1 MSGKVLV
8 LAAGGTGGHM
18 FPAQALA
25 EEMISSGWQV
35 KLSTDLR
42 GARYANNFPS
52 DVDVSIIK
60 SATFS
65 GASIIRTVLVPTII
79 FYGVLQS
86 VLWFRSNR
94 PVCIV
99 GFGGYP
105 SIPAV
110 LAALILRIP
119 TILHEQNGVLG
130 RVNKLFAKRVDFV
143 AFGILPENSTIKNAR
158 YIGNPVRSSVL
169 KFKETPYIPPGDYP
183 INILVIGGSQGAR
196 IMSDI
201 VPVALSSLSE
211 KDKKKNLRVT
221 HQARPEDK
229 ERVVELY
236 SEGNIRAEVSSFFDD
251 VARRISEAQLVISRS
266 GASSIA
272 DIATI
277 GRPSILVPL
286 KSALRDEQSANALSM
301 TSVNSAISLIEDDFT
316 VEKLAS
322 CISKFLSSPKK
333 AKAMATAALERSS
346 KNSVTLL
353 SELIINLVKQK
364 KNGWTPTSV
373 PIKKGTLE

>member
-1 MSGKVLV
+1 
-8 LAAGGTGGHM
+8 
-18 FPAQALA
+18 
-25 EEMISSGWQV
+25 MISSGWQV
-35 KLSTDLR
+35 KLSTDRR

-65 GASIIRTVLVPTII
+65 GASIVRTVLVPTII

-201 VPVALSSLSE
+201 VPVALSSLS
-211 KDKKKNLRVT
+211 DKVKKNLRVT

-316 VEKLAS
+316 VKKLAS

-353 SELIINLVKQK
+353 SELIVNLVKQR

>member
-35 KLSTDLR
+35 KLSTDRR

-201 VPVALSSLSE
+201 VPVALSSLS
-211 KDKKKNLRVT
+211 DKVKKNLRVT

-346 KNSVTLL
+346 KNSVTML
-353 SELIINLVKQK
+353 SELIVNLVKQR

>member
-1 MSGKVLV
+1 MNVRMLV

-35 KLSTDLR
+35 KLSTDRR
-42 GARYANNFPS
+42 GARYTNNFPS

-65 GASIIRTVLVPTII
+65 GASIFGKLLVPIII

-86 VLWFRSNR
+86 VLWFKSNK
-94 PVCIV
+94 PDCVV

-143 AFGILPENSTIKNAR
+143 AFGILPENFTTKNAG
-158 YIGNPVRSSVL
+158 YIGNPVRNSVL
-169 KFKETPYIPPGDYP
+169 KFKDSPYIPPGDYP

-211 KDKKKNLRVT
+211 KDKKNLQVT

-301 TSVNSAISLIEDDFT
+301 TSVNSAISIIEDDFT
-316 VEKLAS
+316 VERLS
-322 CISKFLSSPKK
+322 VCVSEFLSSPK
-333 AKAMATAALERSS
+333 AAEAMAAAALERSS
-346 KNSVTLL
+346 KNSVILL
-353 SELIINLVKQK
+353 SELIVNLVIQK
-364 KNGWTPTSV
+364 KDGWKPTSL